1 MDSLLSSYGI
11 AIVYLWGSYRFPI
24 FPPMGFLWSPL
35 WIAYRSLWLPY
46 GLPYVS
52 YGFPYGS
59 PTVFIPHSFFA
70 NFWGPQLGSGRL
82 GGFWFPGGVVSEFK
96 SPPPRRSS
104 QPMTPSLPAPRY
116 CPNRIFLRAGSLQ
129 SPIAF
134 AAVDPKYP
142 QKNPRRAS
150 RAGLLH
156 FAMAFARRIAP
167 FRYGLAAFEHKYPK
181 FPRRA
186 SRAGLLNSP
195 MFLAAFDHKYPKVF
209 PGALCALDCFMFLLR
224 VYCLGAPITPEI
236 PRCASQFNAFLYFS
250 ATFPKMAPRSLHKL

>member
-1 MDSLLSSYGI
+1 MLSTTVLLWHPLCIFYCLPMATTWVPYGSSYEFTMFSYGFHVAPLQFSYSSAMDSLLSSYGI

-35 WIAYRSLWLPY
+35 WIAYRSLWLT
-46 GLPYVS
+46 LCFLWVS
-52 YGFPYGS
+52 YGS
-59 PTVFIPHSFFA
+59 PTVFIPPSFFA

-116 CPNRIFLRAGSLQ
+116 CPNRIFLRAGLLQ

-134 AAVDPKYP
+134 AAFDPKYP
-142 QKNPRRAS
+142 KNPRRAS

-186 SRAGLLNSP
+186 SRAGLLKPPYVS
-195 MFLAAFDHKYPKVF
+195 
-209 PGALCALDCFMFLLR
+209 C
-224 VYCLGAPITPEI
+224 
-236 PRCASQFNAFLYFS
+236 
-250 ATFPKMAPRSLHKL
+250 SL